1 MFAPRFFGRRFFAGR
16 YWPPASAGGISPP
29 PTVTGRVV
37 GLVVVGRMM
46 VR

>member
-16 YWPPASAGGISPP
+16 YWPPASADGPP
-29 PTVTGRVV
+29 PPPPVTGRRV
-37 GLVVVGRMM
+37 GLVVVGRLM